1 MTCIAKLSELV
12 GLSIALDNFMDTL
25 EPVLVVEYLINN
37 VPLQGHT
44 FTDTQLWEQ
53 KNKQRFY
60 RR

>member
-44 FTDTQLWEQ
+44 FTDNFESR
-53 KNKQRFY
+53 KINKFY
-60 RR
+60 RI